1 MFTTILRWLRQQA
14 RRIHVRVILVAVLAL
29 VALGVATVIGPYIP
43 EGFAG
48 LVGAGAV
55 DTILPV
61 LASSMLAVV
70 TFSLTIMVTGFSR
83 AEGQWSPRSHA
94 LLQQDKVT
102 HSVLATF
109 LGAFLYAL
117 IAMILRAADLFGERE
132 LVVLFFTTVGVA
144 LWIVV
149 AIIRWII
156 HLDTYGSL
164 GYTADLI
171 EARAREALEDMARR
185 PGQGARVMP
194 QDREPPAGGV
204 AVTAARA
211 GYVEQVFEGILQ
223 DSAAYLDA
231 DIYVL
236 QPVGGFVQPGDVL
249 ARVIGGTLPGE
260 EVTAAIR
267 AAIPVGEART
277 FEMDPVYAVATLAEV
292 ATRALSPGVND
303 PNTAVD
309 VTYRL
314 ARVMGALARDPEEGP
329 RCDRVWMMPV
339 DRVRLFEV
347 GFGAVARYA
356 GGALEVHLAL
366 QDALGSLT
374 RLGNAT
380 LAHQARA
387 AAADHARR
395 ALAVLEDEADR
406 ARFEAAC
413 PSPVS
418 AP

>member
-1 MFTTILRWLRQQA
+1 MFTTILRWLRQQG
-14 RRIHVRVILVAVLAL
+14 RRIQVRVILVAVLAL
-29 VALGVATVIGPYIP
+29 LALGLATVIGPLIP
-43 EGFAG
+43 DGFAG

-83 AEGQWSPRSHA
+83 AEGRWSPRSHG
-94 LLQQDKVT
+94 LLQQDSVT
-102 HSVLATF
+102 HSILATF

-149 AIIRWII
+149 AMIRWII
-156 HLDTYGSL
+156 HLDSYGSL
-164 GYTADLI
+164 RYTADLI

-185 PGQGARVMP
+185 PAQGARVMRP
-194 QDREPPAGGV
+194 GAPPPSGG
-204 AVTAARA
+204 TAIKSRRA

-223 DSAAYLDA
+223 DSAAYLEA
-231 DIYVL
+231 EIHVL

-249 ARVIGGTLPGE
+249 ARVIGGTPPGD
-260 EVTAAIR
+260 EVMAAIR
-267 AAIPVGEART
+267 GAIPVGETRT
-277 FEMDPVYAVATLAEV
+277 FEMDPVHVVATLAEV

-303 PNTAVD
+303 PNTAID

-314 ARVMGALARDPEEGP
+314 ARAMGALAAEPEQAP
-329 RCDRVWMMPV
+329 RCARVWMRPV
-339 DRVRLFEV
+339 SQARLFEV
-347 GFGAVARYA
+347 GFGAIARYA
-356 GGALEVHLAL
+356 GDALEVHLAM

-374 RLGNAT
+374 RLGNQP
-380 LAHQARA
+380 LADHARA
-387 AAADHARR
+387 AAKDNARR
-395 ALAVLEDEADR
+395 AMAALQDETDR
-406 ARFEAAC
+406 ARLSSAC
-413 PSPVS
+413 LSPVS
-418 AP
+418 GP